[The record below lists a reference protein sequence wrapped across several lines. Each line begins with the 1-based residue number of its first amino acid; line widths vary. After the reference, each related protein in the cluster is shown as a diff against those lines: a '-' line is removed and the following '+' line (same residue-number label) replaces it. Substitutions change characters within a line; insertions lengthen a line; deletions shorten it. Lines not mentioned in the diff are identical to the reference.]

1 MALTTPSVHV
11 YDTELD
17 ADYYVSEARFR
28 NPPKKGLWKRLDQ
41 GKPETTVASAAAK
54 KQATSGH
61 EADSKKETA

>member
-1 MALTTPSVHV
+1 MALTAPDVHV

-17 ADYYVSEARFR
+17 TDYYVSEARFR
-28 NPPKKGLWKRLDQ
+28 NPPKKGLWKRLDSD
-41 GKPETTVASAAAK
+41 KPKTSVASAAAK